1 MNMESSLQLANQVTE
16 KSIENYAAQ
25 EISLQ
30 DILQILSRHLET
42 EKNFLDVYLRYR
54 GSLLYLTINTY
65 YDFEKNVSLLDQ
77 VSIAKGDFLD

>member
-1 MNMESSLQLANQVTE
+1 MNMESSLQLANQVPE